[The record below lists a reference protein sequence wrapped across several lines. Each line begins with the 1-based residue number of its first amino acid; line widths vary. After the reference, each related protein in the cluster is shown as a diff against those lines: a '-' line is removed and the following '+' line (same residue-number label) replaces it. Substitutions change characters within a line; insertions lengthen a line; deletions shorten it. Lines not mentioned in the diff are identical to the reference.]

1 MRTCTCVQ
9 VVIILRGLPGSGKGD
24 VAKALKVG
32 LVFSVHVLYV
42 CVCVC
47 ARAGVLGVGACECG
61 RLE

>member
-42 CVCVC
+42 CVCVH
-47 ARAGVLGVGACECG
+47 VLVCWGWVRVSVGA
-61 RLE
+61 